1 MAFHLSFYEI
11 QLSELHKTAGKPT
24 QDVMRER
31 LHHLAT
37 IETLP
42 TASGPE
48 FTRWAD
54 TRLDRWL
61 VDWCLRHGK
70 EKTARKIAK
79 ERDIEVCY
87 LPVECHVDY
96 RCF

>member
-1 MAFHLSFYEI
+1 
-11 QLSELHKTAGKPT
+11 
-24 QDVMRER
+24 MRER

-42 TASGPE
+42 TASGPD

-61 VDWCLRHGK
+61 VDWALRTGK
-70 EKTARKIAK
+70 EKTARQIAK
-79 ERDIEVCY
+79 EKDIEVCSVTKAI
-87 LPVECHVDY
+87 PQPS
-96 RCF
+96 